1 MGSGSFWS
9 LTLIRTSNLCR
20 TYPKYS
26 TSNSQSNFQSTRIL
40 TLLKE
45 IFWILLGKFM
55 SGSIIV
61 TITKSWLFYV
71 TSRSTY
77 AFSWVFLKETWLT
90 FDLTEAKSF
99 LFMITMCHSY
109 ACMTKWV

>member
-9 LTLIRTSNLCR
+9 LIEHRISAVLILNII
-20 TYPKYS
+20 PPA
-26 TSNSQSNFQSTRIL
+26 NFKSTRIL

-45 IFWILLGKFM
+45 IFWILSGKFM

-71 TSRSTY
+71 TSRLTY
-77 AFSWVFLKETWLT
+77 TFSWVLQEENHLPLTWLK
-90 FDLTEAKSF
+90 LNPS
-99 LFMITMCHSY
+99 CS
-109 ACMTKWV
+109 